1 MIYLGGYYFF
11 LSYLIIKSSYY
22 KQQMASNF
30 ENDALVNNTHL
41 SQTIIL
47 IVHTTLAIS

>member
-1 MIYLGGYYFF
+1 MIYLRGYYFF
-11 LSYLIIKSSYY
+11 LSQLIIKSSYY

-30 ENDALVNNTHL
+30 EDDSLVNNTHL

-47 IVHTTLAIS
+47 ISHTTLAIS